1 MLKALFRDEKLDQ
14 LKDGS
19 EDFKLTSFFEA
30 LSSKRKRVLS
40 SGITAMKQHHMDH
53 LRPTIVTR
61 MVIESGSQHHF
72 LRQRKDLCRIGRL
85 IQA

>member
-1 MLKALFRDEKLDQ
+1 MLKALFRDENLDQ

-53 LRPTIVTR
+53 L
-61 MVIESGSQHHF
+61 G
-72 LRQRKDLCRIGRL
+72 LL
-85 IQA
+85 